1 MLPLIRNL
9 EEERDK
15 SGTRCHRTGKSQT
28 YRLSVFWLI
37 VKAESVP
44 IDWMH
49 GYHCGGDD
57 SVWHA
62 RAKGLQNNGL
72 SRRISNMI

>member
-49 GYHCGGDD
+49 GYHCGG
-57 SVWHA
+57 
-62 RAKGLQNNGL
+62 
-72 SRRISNMI
+72 MIRYGMQEQKDCKTMAYLGGFPI